1 MALQQRDFFNEKRE
15 TRPASYTCPRCGHGN
30 AYQVTWVRWLKKDRL
45 RHGGDEP
52 GSPIPD
58 PGSRI
63 PDPVSDQYKPGI
75 IRQRTRRWYVT

>member
-30 AYQVTWVRWLKKDRL
+30 AYRVTWVRWLKRIAC
-45 RHGGDEP
+45 GMAAM
-52 GSPIPD
+52 SPD
-58 PGSRI
+58 PRSRI
-63 PDPVSDQYKPGI
+63 PDPVSDQYRPGI